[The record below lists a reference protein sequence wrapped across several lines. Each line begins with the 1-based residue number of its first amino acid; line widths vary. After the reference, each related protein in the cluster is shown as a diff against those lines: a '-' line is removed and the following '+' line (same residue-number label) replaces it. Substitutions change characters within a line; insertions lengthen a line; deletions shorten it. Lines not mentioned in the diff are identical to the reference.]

1 MSPSIAALWLL
12 VALNAGGV
20 LRVAAFQ
27 SNIGGHTVGIADGA
41 TSLTFEVEWKSDL

>member
-1 MSPSIAALWLL
+1 VSPSITALWLL